1 MAVESLSLDPI
12 SGQGERVSSRQQP
25 QPSPP
30 LLLSGDFL
38 VLLHR
43 GKSTEIMV
51 EVKSYLSDNE
61 SLFIAKISR
70 DTSAATRRLSGA
82 RR

>member
-1 MAVESLSLDPI
+1 MAVESLSLDPY
-12 SGQGERVSSRQQP
+12 SGQGERVGSRQEP

-61 SLFIAKISR
+61 SLFIARIYR
-70 DTSAATRRLSGA
+70 DTPVGA
-82 RR
+82 SRP